1 MFTWICPQ
9 CGREVPPSENEC
21 PDCARRSSVK
31 PPSGPLDTALP
42 AQAPAP
48 STKPPQRSAARAGL
62 PVWLLALLFA
72 LGFAAVGAAGFFA
85 YQHFSSANK
94 FQRPVPRPGSIL
106 SASGS
111 PAGVA
116 EAPGATVA
124 SLLLENLEVTGLR
137 LVEDKQKKLEI
148 RFLLVNHSPAPLTD
162 IAATVTLRPS
172 TAKPGKETVGT
183 FAFRLPG
190 LEPYESRDM
199 LAPVEAK
206 MRLYELPD
214 WQFLR
219 ADVVLTS
226 PLLRR

>member
-1 MFTWICPQ
+1 MFTWVCPQ

-21 PDCARRSSVK
+21 PDCANR
-31 PPSGPLDTALP
+31 SGPRLPNGRPGTAPP
-42 AQAPAP
+42 AQA
-48 STKPPQRSAARAGL
+48 AASSKLRPRRPRAGAGL

-72 LGFAAVGAAGFFA
+72 LGFTALGAAGFFA
-85 YQHFSSANK
+85 YRHFSRANQV
-94 FQRPVPRPGSIL
+94 QRQVPRPGSIP
-106 SASGS
+106 SASAS
-111 PAGVA
+111 PAAAA
-116 EAPGATVA
+116 EAPGATLP

-137 LVEDKQKKLEI
+137 LVENKQKKLEI

-172 TAKPGKETVGT
+172 TAKPGKETVGA

-190 LEPYESRDM
+190 LEPYESREM
-199 LAPVEAK
+199 LALVQGK

-219 ADVVLTS
+219 ADVVITS

>member
-1 MFTWICPQ
+1 M
-9 CGREVPPSENEC
+9 
-21 PDCARRSSVK
+21 
-31 PPSGPLDTALP
+31 
-42 AQAPAP
+42 
-48 STKPPQRSAARAGL
+48 

-72 LGFAAVGAAGFFA
+72 LGFAALGAAGFFV
-85 YQHFSSANK
+85 YRHFTSPNTLQRSA
-94 FQRPVPRPGSIL
+94 PRPGSIS
-106 SASGS
+106 SASAS
-111 PAGVA
+111 AA
-116 EAPGATVA
+116 ATLEAPGAALA

-137 LVEDKQKKLEI
+137 LIEDKQKKLEI

-172 TAKPGKETVGT
+172 TAKPGKEIVGT

-219 ADVVLTS
+219 ADVVITS

>member
-21 PDCARRSSVK
+21 PDCTSQSSVK
-31 PPSGPLDTALP
+31 QPNGQLDVALP
-42 AQAPAP
+42 AQALPP
-48 STKPPQRSAARAGL
+48 YKRSPQRSAARAGL
-62 PVWLLALLFA
+62 PVWLLAPLFA
-72 LGFAAVGAAGFFA
+72 LGFTALGAAGFLA
-85 YQHFSSANK
+85 YQHFSSANNL
-94 FQRPVPRPGSIL
+94 QRPAPGPGSIP
-106 SASGS
+106 SAAAS
-111 PAGVA
+111 PAGMA
-116 EAPGATVA
+116 GAPGATVA

-172 TAKPGKETVGT
+172 TAKPGKESVGT

-199 LAPVEAK
+199 LAPVVAK

-226 PLLRR
+226 SLPRR

>member
-9 CGREVPPSENEC
+9 CGREVPPSENAC
-21 PDCARRSSVK
+21 PDCAQRSDVK
-31 PPSGPLDTALP
+31 PPHDPLDTVLP
-42 AQAPAP
+42 AQAAASSSKRPPRAAP
-48 STKPPQRSAARAGL
+48 GPGL

-72 LGFAAVGAAGFFA
+72 LGFTALGAAGFFA
-85 YQHFSSANK
+85 YRHFSSANK
-94 FQRPVPRPGSIL
+94 VQRSAPRPGSIP
-106 SASGS
+106 SASAS
-111 PAGVA
+111 PVASA
-116 EAPGATVA
+116 EAPGAA
-124 SLLLENLEVTGLR
+124 LSSLLLENLEVTGLR

-172 TAKPGKETVGT
+172 TAKPGKEVVGT

-219 ADVVLTS
+219 ADVVITS

>member
-1 MFTWICPQ
+1 MVRWTRRCRPKHPRPPEAAPAL
-9 CGREVPPSENEC
+9 GRQGGSAGVVAGAAVRLGIHSRGRRRFLCVSAFLEREQIPASSPSTRINSFRIGASGRRGGG
-21 PDCARRSSVK
+21 ARR
-31 PPSGPLDTALP
+31 D
-42 AQAPAP
+42 
-48 STKPPQRSAARAGL
+48 
-62 PVWLLALLFA
+62 
-72 LGFAAVGAAGFFA
+72 GA
-85 YQHFSSANK
+85 
-94 FQRPVPRPGSIL
+94 
-106 SASGS
+106 
-111 PAGVA
+111 
-116 EAPGATVA
+116 E
-124 SLLLENLEVTGLR
+124 LLLENLEVTGLR
-137 LVEDKQKKLEI
+137 LVEDKQKKLEV
-148 RFLLVNHSPAPLTD
+148 RFVLVNHSPAPLTD

-172 TAKPGKETVGT
+172 TAKPGKDIVGT

>member
-1 MFTWICPQ
+1 V
-9 CGREVPPSENEC
+9 EPPN
-21 PDCARRSSVK
+21 
-31 PPSGPLDTALP
+31 GPLETALP
-42 AQAPAP
+42 AQAAAAN
-48 STKPPQRSAARAGL
+48 KQRSQRAAARAGL

-72 LGFAAVGAAGFFA
+72 LGFTALGAAGFFA
-85 YQHFSSANK
+85 YRHFSSANK
-94 FQRPVPRPGSIL
+94 VQRTALPPGSML
-106 SASGS
+106 SASAP

-116 EAPGATVA
+116 EAPGATVP

-148 RFLLVNHSPAPLTD
+148 RFVLVNHSPAPLTD

-172 TAKPGKETVGT
+172 TAKPGKEPVGT
-183 FAFRLPG
+183 FAFRLPA

-206 MRLYELPD
+206 MRIYELPD

-219 ADVVLTS
+219 ADVVITS

>member
-21 PDCARRSSVK
+21 PDCANRSSVK
-31 PPSGPLDTALP
+31 PPTVALDTAPP

-48 STKPPQRSAARAGL
+48 SKKSPQRSGAGVHL
-62 PVWLLALLFA
+62 PLWLLAILFA
-72 LGFAAVGAAGFFA
+72 LGFTAVGAAGFFA

-94 FQRPVPRPGSIL
+94 VQRPAPQPGSMP
-106 SASGS
+106 SASAS

-124 SLLLENLEVTGLR
+124 SLVLENLEVTGLR

-148 RFLLVNHSPAPLTD
+148 RFILVNHSPAPLTD
-162 IAATVTLRPS
+162 IAGTVTLRPS

-199 LAPVEAK
+199 LAPVGAK

-214 WQFLR
+214 WQYLR
-219 ADVVLTS
+219 ADVVLTT
-226 PLLRR
+226 PLPRR